1 MPHGPIGD
9 MPKRDE
15 MATVMTTIL
24 EKRKVAAAVPVPV
37 QMLHDA
43 ELSMLEDFMH
53 DTVLLKLESY
63 VFEEKLHHGKEV
75 VPFSKTK
82 YVPIARDRG
91 LLVAPVIG
99 GIVAVVAM
107 LYHLDALAL
116 IALVAIIAYNWLS
129 VLTSPEEAVVRVDGE
144 VEFDVDTLVRFPEN
158 SKVYPHAFGRPY
170 KNIEVRT
177 WMHYHDDDGEE
188 QQ

>member
-53 DTVLLKLESY
+53 DTVLLKLESF
-63 VFEEKLHHGKEV
+63 VFEEKLHHGTEV

-82 YVPIARDRG
+82 FVPRPSRLPYLILSLILA
-91 LLVAPVIG
+91 A
-99 GIVAVVAM
+99 VAVVA
-107 LYHLDALAL
+107 
-116 IALVAIIAYNWLS
+116 LVLGAPAWVYLMVVASYVVAAAIDHIYTAK
-129 VLTSPEEAVVRVDGE
+129 EAMVTVRGE

-158 SKVYPHAFGRPY
+158 TKVYPHAFGRPY

-177 WMHYHDDDGEE
+177 WMHYDDEE